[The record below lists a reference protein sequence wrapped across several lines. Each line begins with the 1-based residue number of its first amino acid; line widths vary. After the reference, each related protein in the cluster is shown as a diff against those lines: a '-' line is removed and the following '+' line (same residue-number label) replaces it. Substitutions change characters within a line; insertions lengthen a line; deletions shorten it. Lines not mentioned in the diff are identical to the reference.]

1 MARYIAHRVGTEL
14 RTSRLGR
21 RERAL
26 PAKMIKPFKWG
37 KLVLFGSIALWT
49 LGFSVQTASAASKLA
64 TIATPEPLMT
74 LWKTLKSALKEDR
87 QIVSRCNADLEHCS
101 SLAARRFNA
110 IVEDGSAYEGLSRIG
125 HINRAVNFSIR
136 ATSNGSPEKW
146 YSPLSALTRGTG
158 DCKQFALLKYA
169 ALSAVGYSA
178 DDLRILIVEDKSF
191 YRPHAVVAVREGTRW
206 LILNNNSL
214 AIVELDDFLN
224 YYRFLG
230 ALGADN
236 LFEFAQQGDS
246 ALSQ

>member
-1 MARYIAHRVGTEL
+1 MIK
-14 RTSRLGR
+14 
-21 RERAL
+21 RER
-26 PAKMIKPFKWG
+26 G
-37 KLVLFGSIALWT
+37 KLVLFGSLALWAIG
-49 LGFSVQTASAASKLA
+49 LSVQTVSAASELA
-64 TIATPEPLMT
+64 SIATPAPLIT

-87 QIVSRCNADLEHCS
+87 EIISRCNAAFEHCS
-101 SLAARRFNA
+101 SLAARRFIA
-110 IVEDGSAYEGLSRIG
+110 IVEDGSAYEGLSQIG

-146 YSPLSALTRGTG
+146 YSPLSALARGTG

-178 DDLRILIVEDKSF
+178 DDLRILIVEDKTS

-206 LILNNNSL
+206 LILNNRSL

-230 ALGADN
+230 TLGADN
-236 LFEFAQQGDS
+236 LLEFAQQDDRY
-246 ALSQ
+246 